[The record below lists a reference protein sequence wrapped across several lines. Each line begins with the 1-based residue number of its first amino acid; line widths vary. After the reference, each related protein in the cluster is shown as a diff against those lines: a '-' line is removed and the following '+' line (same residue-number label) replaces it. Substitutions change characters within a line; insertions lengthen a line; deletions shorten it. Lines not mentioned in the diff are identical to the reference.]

1 MEILGIKQSSFEA
14 FSNTSEEQR
23 KGYLWFVRDIESGVT
38 KSVSIY
44 FGNRKYADVTSDSI
58 ITKLNNAIVSLGS
71 AIDNDGTWDGFGDFE
86 TNPILTSATTISD
99 ALALLEYAIIENEGV
114 VVNSIIDL
122 EEDIRTLSGIV
133 EDINVEMDTDTF
145 SGTTL
150 FPLVGYYYTAS
161 EAIDSL
167 DITLP
172 AIDDTATTKSIMINL
187 TTGSSPLVT
196 YTSEDDKPIAK
207 FASSGKKTRKKDL
220 AKIAMS
226 YPHVYVGTVSVGANP
241 MHTLKTIMEA
251 EKYDGPSIII
261 AYAPCIAHGIKTG
274 MQDTNK
280 EQKLATQSGYFPLFR
295 FNPETNKFTV
305 DSGAEFE
312 KLDELFNRENRYR
325 SNKELLE
332 KNKQEIKE
340 YYESLKELEK

>member
-207 FASSGKKTRKKDL
+207 FASYSL
-220 AKIAMS
+220 E
-226 YPHVYVGTVSVGANP
+226 ANKEYE
-241 MHTLKTIMEA
+241 LNIIFNGSKW
-251 EKYDGPSIII
+251 II
-261 AYAPCIAHGIKTG
+261 A
-274 MQDTNK
+274 
-280 EQKLATQSGYFPLFR
+280 S
-295 FNPETNKFTV
+295 
-305 DSGAEFE
+305 AE
-312 KLDELFNRENRYR
+312 LMA
-325 SNKELLE
+325 
-332 KNKQEIKE
+332 I
-340 YYESLKELEK
+340 